1 MNTSITKWIQANP
14 IQTFV
19 LLSLWLFALSFLAT
33 KLETELKLSNS
44 TGVGQATNST
54 KPTEK
59 LDDLLR
65 RLSRNGLHNVIRLG
79 DSASY
84 PEGENYI
91 PDYTKELLELG
102 FIREYTADEYTE
114 ESKRTGK
121 ISFGHKTTDL
131 GKRAQA
137 RLFEILEGAVA
148 EQAH

>member
-1 MNTSITKWIQANP
+1 MNTSITKWIQVNP
-14 IQTFV
+14 IKTFV
-19 LLSLWLFALSFLAT
+19 FLSLWLFALNFIAM

-44 TGVGQATNST
+44 TNVGKITNST

-59 LDDLLR
+59 LDELLR
-65 RLSRNGLHNVIRLG
+65 QLSRNGLHDVIRLG

-84 PEGENYI
+84 PESANYI
-91 PDYTKELLELG
+91 PEHTKELLKLG
-102 FIREYTADEYTE
+102 IIREYTTDEYTE

-148 EQAH
+148 R